1 MKSYMNIIVLCLALF
16 GCVLADSVVGPGCSV
31 SITTT
36 ARAGGSFQSGS
47 GVSQIYDI
55 VITNSG
61 RCSADA
67 IAINIDLLAAGSITE
82 KWNLES
88 GTRFYTVT
96 SFGATLPVGNSVNA
110 GIIVNFP
117 NTQNVPANAVSTTVY
132 GTLCPSECVNA
143 GQTATTS
150 SVPPSPTTGTAPSST
165 TGGSGS
171 SGSSDDDEGSN
182 GDGSCAASVVLTARS
197 GGSFATGSGMSQI
210 YDASITN
217 SGSCGITNIII
228 QLALPANGQITSS
241 WNLVDNGGL
250 KYTVTSYEGLLPAGS
265 TVNAGFIVNFP
276 NTQTIPAGVTA
287 AASTTACPAS
297 CSAPGTGSGS
307 ATTGS
312 EPSPVTTGLPS
323 STTGSQQP
331 AGCTVSSTT
340 TARAGSSFQSGS
352 GVSQIYDI
360 VVTNSGSCAVNNIIL
375 TASLPSGASIQSTWN
390 LNLNAGGG
398 LSYTVTSYEG
408 TLPAGSS
415 VNAGFIV
422 NFPNTQTVPAGVN
435 TAATTTTCN
444 QCAARR

>member
-67 IAINIDLLAAGSITE
+67 IAINIDLLAPGSITE

-88 GTRFYTVT
+88 GTRYYTVT

-150 SVPPSPTTGTAPSST
+150 SVPPSPTTGPAPPAT

-171 SGSSDDDEGSN
+171 SSDDEGSN

-210 YDASITN
+210 YDATITN
-217 SGSCGITNIII
+217 SGSCGITNIIL

-250 KYTVTSYEGLLPAGS
+250 RYTVTSYEGLLPAGS

-287 AASTTACPAS
+287 AASTTTCPDS
-297 CSAPGTGSGS
+297 CSAPGTGTGSGS